1 MDQRNQKID
10 PNSKNDY
17 HIAIY
22 IFFFH
27 LYNKKFL
34 RSYDEKI
41 RPFKMKIFLIISI
54 ITIVFLLIGRNFI
67 YSAKIN
73 LLKDQAAWSGK
84 DIKIKYTSSREVS
97 ESKDN
102 DNYLKIIADESEIY
116 LEDQGKEKED

>member
-1 MDQRNQKID
+1 
-10 PNSKNDY
+10 
-17 HIAIY
+17 
-22 IFFFH
+22 
-27 LYNKKFL
+27 
-34 RSYDEKI
+34 
-41 RPFKMKIFLIISI
+41 MKIFLIISI